1 MKADLIVQNARIV
14 AQTGVFVGWLAVQD
28 GRIAALGEG
37 PAPGP
42 AKTVLD
48 GTGQVLLPG
57 AIDTHPTFL
66 TPGLNGGRTCAAAPR
81 RRPAAAIPPFWICP
95 TPPRR

>member
-42 AKTVLD
+42 AAS
-48 GTGQVLLPG
+48 QPAEPARSPRFHALLP
-57 AIDTHPTFL
+57 ICLL
-66 TPGLNGGRTCAAAPR
+66 TLMR
-81 RRPAAAIPPFWICP
+81 RMIARVFPVHIFSS
-95 TPPRR
+95 

>member
-48 GTGQVLLPG
+48 LSL
-57 AIDTHPTFL
+57 IH
-66 TPGLNGGRTCAAAPR
+66 
-81 RRPAAAIPPFWICP
+81 I
-95 TPPRR
+95 

>member
-37 PAPGP
+37 PAPS
-42 AKTVLD
+42 TR
-48 GTGQVLLPG
+48 T
-57 AIDTHPTFL
+57 PTFL